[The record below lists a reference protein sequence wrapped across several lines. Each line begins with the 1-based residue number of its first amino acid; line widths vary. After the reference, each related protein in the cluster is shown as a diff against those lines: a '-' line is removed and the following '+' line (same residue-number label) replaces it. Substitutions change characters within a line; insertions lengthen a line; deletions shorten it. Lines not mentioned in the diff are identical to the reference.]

1 MKLVDISLCAAIE
14 CDMLMLTL
22 PEYILAW
29 RYSSYQ
35 VLQLSRLLFMIVEFP
50 DGSRSIFVHPQ
61 THFAMNLVTV
71 TTRVVDSRQ
80 TPASSYSPA
89 KYYSQPTD
97 QPAPLFPLPLRK
109 GEWVK
114 KCCRQANVKSTL
126 SSWKPENGEYS
137 IQEKCLSIRYLIM
150 IHYCILTHIMS
161 WFYTTAL
168 LYVKGQ

>member
-1 MKLVDISLCAAIE
+1 
-14 CDMLMLTL
+14 MLTL
-22 PEYILAW
+22 SEYILAW

-35 VLQLSRLLFMIVEFP
+35 VFQLSRLLFMIVEFP
-50 DGSRSIFVHPQ
+50 EGSRPIFVHPQ

-71 TTRVVDSRQ
+71 IARVVDSRQ

-89 KYYSQPTD
+89 KYYSQSTN
-97 QPAPLFPLPLRK
+97 QPALLFPLPLRK

-137 IQEKCLSIRYLIM
+137 IWGKWLRSLYLIM
-150 IHYCILTHIMS
+150 IHYCILTDIMS